1 MMLNPS
7 FQWEK
12 YSFSLDWQVYVT
24 YSISPQKLKNREN
37 KTIKKKQEEDKNQN
51 ESTK

>member
-1 MMLNPS
+1 MMLNPR

-12 YSFSLDWQVYVT
+12 HSFSLDWQVYVIH
-24 YSISPQKLKNREN
+24 SISPQKSKKREN
-37 KTIKKKQEEDKNQN
+37 KNRKQQEEDENQN